1 MEKDGHHFT
10 YISND
15 DRPKILQY
23 SMVFSSFQKT
33 IFTASVFN
41 CSIFSFLYLKY
52 LLLFPAHKRYDFY
65 HSVYLESFIDLNYN
79 SRIIIYLQKYQRHF
93 LARNLYINNSKLNFL
108 NSKPLTDLF
117 FLTDVEK

>member
-23 SMVFSSFQKT
+23 SMVFSSFFKINCQRGLY
-33 IFTASVFN
+33 SVVLYSVACF
-41 CSIFSFLYLKY
+41 YLKY

-65 HSVYLESFIDLNYN
+65 HSVYLESFIEINYN
-79 SRIIIYLQKYQRHF
+79 VTDYNLCC
-93 LARNLYINNSKLNFL
+93 RNTGYTSLH
-108 NSKPLTDLF
+108 
-117 FLTDVEK
+117 

>member
-1 MEKDGHHFT
+1 
-10 YISND
+10 
-15 DRPKILQY
+15 
-23 SMVFSSFQKT
+23 MVFSSFFKINCQRGLY
-33 IFTASVFN
+33 SVVLYSVACF
-41 CSIFSFLYLKY
+41 YLKY

-79 SRIIIYLQKYQRHF
+79 SRIIIYLQKYQRYF